1 MGVRGMNTDGSICIG
16 LTSNILGQY
25 ILTVS
30 ENGLGKLSDLNE
42 YRLSHRGGKGAK
54 TINTTDK
61 TGALAVCRAVNGDE
75 DALMMSNDGIMIR
88 ISLETVGVKGRATQ
102 GIKLMSL
109 KEGTRVQAVSIVP
122 KLEDQMDEV
131 DHEDDTT
138 TDTVMEP
145 SAEANEE

>member
-1 MGVRGMNTDGSICIG
+1 
-16 LTSNILGQY
+16 
-25 ILTVS
+25 
-30 ENGLGKLSDLNE
+30 
-42 YRLSHRGGKGAK
+42 
-54 TINTTDK
+54 
-61 TGALAVCRAVNGDE
+61 
-75 DALMMSNDGIMIR
+75 MMSNDGIMIR

-138 TDTVMEP
+138 TDIVMEP